1 LFSREIWFTY
11 KHPFRKM
18 QNPCWKTNLNNWLL
32 VQVSKYTGRIHLY
45 SCILGKD
52 SRPQP
57 LYENF
62 QPEELESLNLPAAN
76 DSKETDFKF
85 LKGNPV
91 SRHALLSFIKEWNAL
106 RPIERRKLRG
116 KTLQLPLRVELCYLN
131 ESTNHKIGVCL
142 RFWFIIPPPPTMN
155 WVVWVTVMQLCNR
168 DCWRVEASDALLHWV
183 RSANLYHP
191 MPFWKRYICQVAM
204 AKRKSNTLR
213 VGPWWM
219 SHSVNSVKCHAS
231 KSRFIIFWCYYL
243 LGFYLYSLLM
253 GWVFFLFFFFPLSF
267 NLWCIFC
274 ILCRLQLAPLS
285 FVSFYCIYW
294 NNIN

>member
-1 LFSREIWFTY
+1 MQENKLCVQTTETNDSELAQQNEADECWSNEVYSLRFEVQLWTWSLRFPCWFIHFNAVASIWFSAIAIASIYTLILEFKSCLISYGLSLFSREIWFTY
-11 KHPFRKM
+11 KHPFRKI
-18 QNPCWKTNLNNWLL
+18 QNPCWKTNLNNWLV

-62 QPEELESLNLPAAN
+62 QPEELESLNLLAAN
-76 DSKETDFKF
+76 DSKETDLKF

-142 RFWFIIPPPPTMN
+142 RFWFISLYIS
-155 WVVWVTVMQLCNR
+155 VVPNNELSGLGNGY
-168 DCWRVEASDALLHWV
+168 A
-183 RSANLYHP
+183 
-191 MPFWKRYICQVAM
+191 
-204 AKRKSNTLR
+204 TL
-213 VGPWWM
+213 
-219 SHSVNSVKCHAS
+219 
-231 KSRFIIFWCYYL
+231 
-243 LGFYLYSLLM
+243 
-253 GWVFFLFFFFPLSF
+253 
-267 NLWCIFC
+267 
-274 ILCRLQLAPLS
+274 
-285 FVSFYCIYW
+285 
-294 NNIN
+294 